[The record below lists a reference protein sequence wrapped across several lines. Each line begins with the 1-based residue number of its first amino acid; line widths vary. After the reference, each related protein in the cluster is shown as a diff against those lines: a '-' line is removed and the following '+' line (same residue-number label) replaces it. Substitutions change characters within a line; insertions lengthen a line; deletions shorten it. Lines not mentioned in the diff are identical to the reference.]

1 MNDKSLECL
10 KAYDMQVK
18 KMIKGRGG
26 VILFTDAG
34 CRLFLECTR
43 NDGFYYRDEAVTNA
57 VCKAGFE
64 SVDTYIRN
72 KDGGLFTIG
81 DDGRKYV
88 VKNWFGGRECDVKSV
103 DDVTEAVRTLARL
116 HICLNV
122 VSSKGIKY
130 VRDDAGQNIVQLLI
144 TIECSR

>member
-72 KDGGLFTIG
+72 KDGGKNAGKITHLF
-81 DDGRKYV
+81 K
-88 VKNWFGGRECDVKSV
+88 C
-103 DDVTEAVRTLARL
+103 
-116 HICLNV
+116 
-122 VSSKGIKY
+122 GIFQ
-130 VRDDAGQNIVQLLI
+130 RH
-144 TIECSR
+144 